1 MGLRY
6 RKSKKL
12 GPFRFTLSKS
22 GLGASVGVK
31 GLRVTK
37 MANGRVRTT
46 ASIPGTGVSYV
57 KERSARGKPS
67 AAKTQYLAAQ
77 PPQTPAAAV
86 RYDGDLPFD
95 FSGLDELAEDAA
107 RLVVGSGSASA
118 AMLQRQLLIGYS
130 RAARILDELEELE
143 IIGKYEGTALRQ
155 VRFLPPE
162 KAAPAEADGD
172 FAGEEPGEPKTKTI
186 PPQHSTAGPPKST
199 VFVVVC
205 FAVVFFLAVIGL
217 LGGRHGA
224 APTRSRP
231 PSNTVVIITPTP
243 TSAPTSAPTPAP
255 TPTPTPAPTPTPT
268 PTPAPITAS
277 KSVLE
282 PVVSTTAASFAA
294 KPTAEPVNAVGYV
307 ANTNT
312 GRFHKPSCS
321 SVNEMAE
328 KNTVCYDVTRSEMI
342 AMGYVPCKRCNP

>member
-1 MGLRY
+1 VGLRY
-6 RKSKKL
+6 RKSKKI

-22 GLGASVGVK
+22 GLSASVGVK

-57 KERSARGKPS
+57 KERSARGKPP
-67 AAKTQYLAAQ
+67 AAKTQRFAAQ
-77 PPQTPAAAV
+77 PPQTPAAVV

-95 FSGLDELAEDAA
+95 FSG
-107 RLVVGSGSASA
+107 
-118 AMLQRQLLIGYS
+118 
-130 RAARILDELEELE
+130 
-143 IIGKYEGTALRQ
+143 
-155 VRFLPPE
+155 
-162 KAAPAEADGD
+162 
-172 FAGEEPGEPKTKTI
+172 EEPEEPKTKTI
-186 PPQHSTAGPPKST
+186 PPQHSTAGPPKGT

-205 FAVVFFLAVIGL
+205 LAVVLLLAAIEL

-224 APTRSRP
+224 APTQSRP
-231 PSNTVVIITPTP
+231 PSKTVVII
-243 TSAPTSAPTPAP
+243 TPAP
-255 TPTPTPAPTPTPT
+255 TPTPAPT
-268 PTPAPITAS
+268 TAS
-277 KSVLE
+277 TSVLE

-294 KPTAEPVNAVGYV
+294 KPTAEPANAVGYV

-321 SVNEMAE
+321 SVDEMAE
-328 KNTVCYDVTRSEMI
+328 KNKVCYDVTRSEMI